1 MPQPRFLTMTTWWR
15 KRARPGQALLM
26 QAALLRVVQLEN
38 ACNTSLIR
46 HACFERA
53 FRLDNWTDIR
63 KSDSIELG
71 PLPALERM
79 DSGLLLSTCFVFACW
94 MSTDLILLS
103 VWLALVSQMPLR
115 RWATTSAWSQPLL
128 RWTVMRTAAGPSPR
142 TRWSWPKT
150 RVRLSPTLLLWRTPK
165 LQFLSMHLVMRICVG
180 WEFLI
185 YFLCWTSSQDISSV
199 WWFVMFFSRTFV
211 PIFVRIKLDRI
222 QCVQSSPCLAPY
234 DRVDLG

>member
-1 MPQPRFLTMTTWWR
+1 MA
-15 KRARPGQALLM
+15 ARCGK
-26 QAALLRVVQLEN
+26 VVFFIQ
-38 ACNTSLIR
+38 CLIVG
-46 HACFERA
+46 F
-53 FRLDNWTDIR
+53 W
-63 KSDSIELG
+63 
-71 PLPALERM
+71 
-79 DSGLLLSTCFVFACW
+79 
-94 MSTDLILLS
+94 LIINR
-103 VWLALVSQMPLR
+103 SQMHSPDISPTVC
-115 RWATTSAWSQPLL
+115 RWAMTSAWSQPLL
-128 RWTVMRTAAGPSPR
+128 RWTVTLTVAGLLPQ

-185 YFLCWTSSQDISSV
+185 YFLCWTSSQDISSF